1 MEECAEENIYLSKFL
16 LLVDEEV
23 KALKQRTQKC
33 APRVL
38 GANYISFQER
48 EAGRGF
54 KSEKKTPKNTNFHIY
69 FLGQG
74 LLYDSDK
81 NYVFSHG
88 CGGRGGA
95 RGGKHIL
102 M

>member
-1 MEECAEENIYLSKFL
+1 MEECAEENVYLSKFL

-48 EAGRGF
+48 EAGRGL
-54 KSEKKTPKNTNFHIY
+54 SPKKENTKEHKFSYLFSGSRTPLRF
-69 FLGQG
+69 
-74 LLYDSDK
+74 
-81 NYVFSHG
+81 
-88 CGGRGGA
+88 R
-95 RGGKHIL
+95 
-102 M
+102 

>member
-54 KSEKKTPKNTNFHIY
+54 KSEKRKHQRTQIFIFIFWVKDSFTIQIKTMY
-69 FLGQG
+69 FLTGA
-74 LLYDSDK
+74 
-81 NYVFSHG
+81 
-88 CGGRGGA
+88 GGGGERGAGNTF
-95 RGGKHIL
+95 
-102 M
+102 